1 MNTPHK
7 TLVIRFSSIGDII
20 LSTPLL
26 RVLRERFPQG
36 QIDYVTRTEYA
47 GLVRHNANLNVTH
60 EFDAATGFPGLR
72 ELKKKLRRERYDLVI
87 DLHNSIRSRYLRS
100 MLGVG
105 SIVKVDKRI
114 KERTLLVKFK
124 KNTYKSATPVA
135 DRYIETVHEF
145 GIQKDGKGPELYIP
159 DEILFGVSGKI
170 AKLHLNQYDHVVGIC
185 PFAKHATKEWP
196 VERFVELGVNAVK
209 DLNCAVMIFGGTQ
222 ERGRSELFV
231 QALSGSIG
239 GERIFNFTGELSLV
253 ETAAAMQ
260 YCDAIVCNDS
270 GLMHVATAMEKKVV
284 AIFGPTVEEF
294 GFFPQGGHSVVLE
307 RKGLYC
313 RPCSHLGLPRCPEG
327 HFRCMKDIGAGDAY
341 SALRGMVKN

>member
-105 SIVKVDKRI
+105 SIVKVDKSSRHSLFTI
-114 KERTLLVKFK
+114 VVTRNRKEALLGRARAGVHRHD
-124 KNTYKSATPVA
+124 AVA
-135 DRYIETVHEF
+135 
-145 GIQKDGKGPELYIP
+145 Q
-159 DEILFGVSGKI
+159 
-170 AKLHLNQYDHVVGIC
+170 
-185 PFAKHATKEWP
+185 
-196 VERFVELGVNAVK
+196 
-209 DLNCAVMIFGGTQ
+209 
-222 ERGRSELFV
+222 
-231 QALSGSIG
+231 
-239 GERIFNFTGELSLV
+239 
-253 ETAAAMQ
+253 
-260 YCDAIVCNDS
+260 
-270 GLMHVATAMEKKVV
+270 
-284 AIFGPTVEEF
+284 
-294 GFFPQGGHSVVLE
+294 
-307 RKGLYC
+307 
-313 RPCSHLGLPRCPEG
+313 
-327 HFRCMKDIGAGDAY
+327 
-341 SALRGMVKN
+341 